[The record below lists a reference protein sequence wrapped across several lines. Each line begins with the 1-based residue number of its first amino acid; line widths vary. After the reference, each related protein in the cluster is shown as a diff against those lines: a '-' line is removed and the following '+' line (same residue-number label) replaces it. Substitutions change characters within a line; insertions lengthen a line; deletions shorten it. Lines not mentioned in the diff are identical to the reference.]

1 MKGSVNLILE
11 NSILECYIENIGENK
26 IEIYSENNFE

>member
-11 NSILECYIENIGENK
+11 NNILECFIENIGEK
-26 IEIYSENNFE
+26 IEIYNEYNFE